1 MWMILMTAPVHP
13 ENNWPQIWF
22 HCYSHCQSLC
32 AGLKRVFTLL
42 SPSLHIFSYF
52 LCFISLFEQ
61 SKPSSGSVLVQP
73 ANLLRTGLFSLQT
86 HIIHFLWTSL
96 ILMDDID
103 SSCVAPRFACRHR
116 RSNRTAASKDDLV
129 LGSAQKKCIS
139 DGPESLWAVLSL
151 WPAQIYILHVWCF
164 VFFSPKPADS
174 LCRRFIQTQQNQNYI
189 RVDEGSQSTKV
200 LYRRQ
205 LDLFLFTSHP
215 RGFQFHIRS
224 SLHWSNNH
232 RVWSGWNKSL
242 IHHVVWN
249 IRLYR
254 SFPPRCFW
262 CLLHIEHGGLR
273 IYLQPNQRTAVR
285 RQTQM
290 VLERFIMFV
299 WSLMNCFTTTR
310 WKFSLLDLTSVS
322 KTESVSRRRF
332 SKWKSNNV
340 YKIQKNWV

>member
-1 MWMILMTAPVHP
+1 M
-13 ENNWPQIWF
+13 
-22 HCYSHCQSLC
+22 CRSSLC
-32 AGLKRVFTLL
+32 MPTPA
-42 SPSLHIFSYF
+42 
-52 LCFISLFEQ
+52 FEQ
-61 SKPSSGSVLVQP
+61 NRGEQRWPCF
-73 ANLLRTGLFSLQT
+73 GLSTKKMYLWRPRIPPGCAFTPTCSDLYSTCVMFCFFLTKAGRLSLQT
-86 HIIHFLWTSL
+86 LH
-96 ILMDDID
+96 
-103 SSCVAPRFACRHR
+103 
-116 RSNRTAASKDDLV
+116 SNKTK
-129 LGSAQKKCIS
+129 
-139 DGPESLWAVLSL
+139 
-151 WPAQIYILHVWCF
+151 
-164 VFFSPKPADS
+164 PKLYS
-174 LCRRFIQTQQNQNYI
+174 YI
-189 RVDEGSQSTKV
+189 RLYVDEGSQSTKV

-215 RGFQFHIRS
+215 RGFQFHLRS

-322 KTESVSRRRF
+322 KTKSV
-332 SKWKSNNV
+332 
-340 YKIQKNWV
+340 

>member
-1 MWMILMTAPVHP
+1 M
-13 ENNWPQIWF
+13 
-22 HCYSHCQSLC
+22 CRSSLC
-32 AGLKRVFTLL
+32 MPTPA
-42 SPSLHIFSYF
+42 
-52 LCFISLFEQ
+52 FEQ
-61 SKPSSGSVLVQP
+61 
-73 ANLLRTGLFSLQT
+73 
-86 HIIHFLWTSL
+86 
-96 ILMDDID
+96 
-103 SSCVAPRFACRHR
+103 
-116 RSNRTAASKDDLV
+116 NRGEQRWPCFEL
-129 LGSAQKKCIS
+129 SAKKCIS
-139 DGPESLWAVLSL
+139 DGPESLRAVLSL

-215 RGFQFHIRS
+215 RGFQFHLRS

-242 IHHVVWN
+242 IHHIVWN

-273 IYLQPNQRTAVR
+273 IYLQPNQRDCSEKTNPDGSGAFYNVCVESYELFYNHTMKV
-285 RQTQM
+285 QSAGFD
-290 VLERFIMFV
+290 V
-299 WSLMNCFTTTR
+299 CF
-310 WKFSLLDLTSVS
+310 
-322 KTESVSRRRF
+322 
-332 SKWKSNNV
+332 
-340 YKIQKNWV
+340 